1 MKGLAILL
9 GGVAGVSLI
18 LGLIYKA
25 AALAG
30 NILGPAGLGPLSF
43 QRLANTCLIFS
54 IGLGVL
60 QLLKAKEILQ
70 RAVRRS
76 DCQTERDQ

>member
-1 MKGLAILL
+1 MKGLAIFV
-9 GGVAGVSLI
+9 GVVAGVNLI

-30 NILGPAGLGPLSF
+30 NILPPAGLGPLSF
-43 QRLANTCLIFS
+43 QRLANTCLLFA

-60 QLLKAKEILQ
+60 QLLKAKEK
-70 RAVRRS
+70 
-76 DCQTERDQ
+76 